1 MKTRYLITLL
11 CLLALSSV
19 VAAAQNTSTLD
30 PAAAAAGKTDQAVQ
44 LYRAA
49 LQQEPNNVAAL
60 TALADILEAAGKWR
74 DAQPLI
80 EQLVQL
86 QPQNSAALY
95 KLGRMKSWQTGGRPE
110 ALELLRRACDT
121 SNHDAEIC
129 DAYSDALSWG
139 DNTRAEA

>member
-19 VAAAQNTSTLD
+19 VAAAQNTSTLEQ
-30 PAAAAAGKTDQAVQ
+30 AAAAQATGNNDQAIQ
-44 LYRAA
+44 LYRTV

-60 TALADILEAAGKWR
+60 SALSDILEGAGKWR
-74 DAQPLI
+74 DAQPLL
-80 EQLVQL
+80 EQLVKL

-110 ALELLRRACDT
+110 ALELLRRACDS

-129 DAYSDALSWG
+129 DV
-139 DNTRAEA
+139 TPMR